1 MQPEET
7 FDAFYESTRRDLLLQ
22 SFALTGDARAARSA
36 VRDAYAGAW
45 LRWHRVSRL
54 DDPLTWVRPR
64 AWRLARRRHATRLRR
79 ATPGLP
85 RGVRSTL
92 TAVSALPPNQ
102 RRMLLL
108 VDLAGLDLAA
118 AAAEAAVPADR
129 AADVLGG
136 ARATLAG
143 GPGSP
148 AAGSPSADPAAA
160 GLPAERLR
168 SLGAALEA
176 TRLPRG
182 SLVRRGSRGRRRGP
196 LLVGAAAATLL
207 ALGADALGSQPQ
219 GAGAGTLEL
228 VPAPAPS
235 VTAAASEPAPD
246 SLLDGRQVRR
256 LGGGSP
262 AWQVRRTD
270 HNTAGAGL
278 NTLCQRERYADP
290 RGRSTL
296 VRTFAGPGGTAR
308 RAVQTVELSRSVGA
322 AARGF
327 RTTRGWYAGCR
338 AARVQVQDSYRVD
351 GIGDEATVLRLRVW
365 TRPATSMAVAIA
377 RSGRLTTSTVSTT
390 TGTDAPTVREVT
402 RTLAAAVRGLCPG
415 DVVGGCVRTPTVHA
429 APPPPSGSEPGI
441 LAVADLPPADGVDRP
456 WVGTD
461 PARPR
466 TNPSSTSCDRAA
478 FASGGATT
486 VRARTFLVPGARLPV
501 TFGLSQTYGEFR
513 SWRAAARFVAEVR
526 RDVAGCEKR
535 DLATEVGANRRR
547 TRTAP
552 SADQSHWD
560 LAMTVSDREK
570 VHFHTGLVRVGRR
583 VAQVTFSPS
592 TGHDLPEQAFD
603 ALLLRAG
610 DRLRELP

>member
-1 MQPEET
+1 
-7 FDAFYESTRRDLLLQ
+7 
-22 SFALTGDARAARSA
+22 
-36 VRDAYAGAW
+36 
-45 LRWHRVSRL
+45 
-54 DDPLTWVRPR
+54 
-64 AWRLARRRHATRLRR
+64 
-79 ATPGLP
+79 
-85 RGVRSTL
+85 
-92 TAVSALPPNQ
+92 
-102 RRMLLL
+102 MLLL

-118 AAAEAAVPADR
+118 AAAEAAVPAE
-129 AADVLGG
+129 AADVLR
-136 ARATLAG
+136 RATLAG

-160 GLPAERLR
+160 GLAECGR
-168 SLGAALEA
+168 SERRSRRPRCLAAPWSAGAAA
-176 TRLPRG
+176 
-182 SLVRRGSRGRRRGP
+182 RRGP

-207 ALGADALGSQPQ
+207 ALGADALGSQPD
-219 GAGAGTLEL
+219 GAGADS

-235 VTAAASEPAPD
+235 VTAAASDPAPD

-402 RTLAAAVRGLCPG
+402 RTGGSGPG
-415 DVVGGCVRTPTVHA
+415 GSAPGCDVVGGCVRTPTVHA

-570 VHFHTGLVRVGRR
+570 LHFHTGLVRVGRR

-610 DRLRELP
+610 DRLREP